1 MNTVDPASAFRGM
14 RVTVM
19 GLGLHGGGIASARF
33 FAKAGAHVTVT
44 DLRGPEILE
53 PAIRQLEGFPI
64 RYVLGSHKEEDF
76 KAADIVIKNPAVRR
90 DSPFLRLATRI
101 ETDISIF
108 LRFSKSPLI
117 AVTGSKGKST
127 VASAI
132 WHVLSKYDKKALLGG
147 NITVSPLDFL
157 DQTGPDVPVVLELSS
172 WQLGDLHGMG
182 ILKPVVAVIT
192 AIFPDHLNY
201 YGSMEA
207 YVADKR
213 VIYEGQDKDCYT
225 VCSADQAW
233 GRSFA
238 QETRAHVLWYSQA
251 ALTPLIEGTMPG
263 GWLARDENFAVAEGH
278 DKARDA
284 AGAGAGAGDDSCPE
298 ALAGW
303 GKFSLHGPR
312 ELLLPPSI
320 PIPGLHQKKNLLA
333 AAVALRAFGL
343 PSQAIASALG
353 TFPGVPHRLEF
364 VAKIRGVR
372 WYNDS
377 AATIPDAAIAAIDSF
392 SEPTLLIAGGSDKMS
407 DFSTFVRKAGK
418 LKSIILLA
426 GSGTDRIVPLLEEHH
441 IAYRGPFHSMSDAVD
456 VAYET
461 AEKGDI
467 VLLSPGCASFGM
479 FLHEFERGEIFK
491 KEVARLAASEPN

>member
-1 MNTVDPASAFRGM
+1 MNLLDITDEFRGK

-19 GLGLHGGGIASARF
+19 GLGLHGGGVASARF
-33 FAKAGAHVTVT
+33 FAKAGAEVTVT
-44 DLRGPEILE
+44 DLRGAEILE
-53 PAIRQLEGFPI
+53 PAMRQLEGLRV
-64 RYVLGSHKEEDF
+64 RYVLGAHREEDF
-76 KAADIVIKNPAVRR
+76 ATADIVIKNPAVRR
-90 DSPFLRLATRI
+90 DSPFLRLAKRV

-108 LRFSKSPLI
+108 LRYSKSPLI

-132 WHVLSKYDKKALLGG
+132 WHVLSKHYEHALLGG

-157 DQTGPDVPVVLELSS
+157 DQTSPDTPVVLELSS

-213 VIYEGQDKDCYT
+213 VIYESQDKGCYT
-225 VCSADQAW
+225 VCCADQEW

-238 QETRAHVLWYSQA
+238 KETRAQVLWYSERTLP
-251 ALTPLIEGTMPG
+251 ALTEGEMLG
-263 GWLARDENFAVAEGH
+263 GWLSNDGWPAATEGSDLHQSGAEARASFGT
-278 DKARDA
+278 
-284 AGAGAGAGDDSCPE
+284 E

-303 GKFSLHGPR
+303 GKFSLHGPK
-312 ELLLPPSI
+312 ELLVPSSVLV
-320 PIPGLHQKKNLLA
+320 PGLHQKKNLLA

-343 PSQAIASALG
+343 PSQAVASALG
-353 TFPGVPHRLEF
+353 TFPGVPHRLEL
-364 VAKIRGVR
+364 VARIRGVR

-377 AATIPDAAIAAIDSF
+377 AATIPDAAIAAIESF
-392 SEPTLLIAGGSDKMS
+392 SAPILLIAGGSDKMS
-407 DFSTFVRKAGK
+407 DFSAFVQKARA
-418 LKSIILLA
+418 LKAIILLA
-426 GSGTDRIVPLLEEHH
+426 GSGTDRIVPLLQEHH
-441 IAYRGPFHSMSDAVD
+441 IVYSGPFRSMGEAVD
-456 VAYET
+456 AAHSIAQE
-461 AEKGDI
+461 GDI

-479 FLHEFERGEIFK
+479 FRHEFERGDIFK
-491 KEVARLAASEPN
+491 KEVARLAASTPD

>member
-1 MNTVDPASAFRGM
+1 MNVLDTFNTFRGT

-33 FAKAGAHVTVT
+33 FAKAGAEVTVT

-53 PAIRQLEGFPI
+53 PALRQLEGLRI
-64 RYVLGSHKEEDF
+64 RYVLGAHHEEDF
-76 KAADIVIKNPAVRR
+76 TAADIVIKNPAVRR
-90 DSPFLRLATRI
+90 DSPFLRLAKRV

-108 LRFSKSPLI
+108 LRYSKSPLI

-132 WHVLSKYDKKALLGG
+132 WHVLSKHYEHALLGG
-147 NITVSPLDFL
+147 NITISPLDFL
-157 DQTGPDVPVVLELSS
+157 DQTAPDTPVVLELSS

-182 ILKPVVAVIT
+182 ILKPVVGVIT
-192 AIFPDHLNY
+192 AIFPDHLNA

-213 VIYEGQDKDCYT
+213 VIYESQDKGCYT
-225 VCSADQAW
+225 VCCADQEW

-238 QETRAHVLWYSQA
+238 KETRAQVLWYSERTLP
-251 ALTPLIEGTMPG
+251 ALTEGEMLG
-263 GWLARDENFAVAEGH
+263 GWLAKDGGPEDTEGADLPQTGAEPLASF
-278 DKARDA
+278 DT
-284 AGAGAGAGDDSCPE
+284 E
-298 ALAGW
+298 ALVGW
-303 GKFSLHGPR
+303 GKFSLHGPK
-312 ELLLPPSI
+312 ELLVPSSVLV
-320 PIPGLHQKKNLLA
+320 PGLHQKKNLLA

-364 VAKIRGVR
+364 VARVRGVS

-377 AATIPDAAIAAIDSF
+377 AATIPDAAIAAIESF
-392 SEPTLLIAGGSDKMS
+392 SAPTLLIAGGSDKMS
-407 DFSTFVRKAGK
+407 DFSAFVRKART

-426 GSGTDRIVPLLEEHH
+426 GSGTDRIVPLLREHH
-441 IAYRGPFHSMSDAVD
+441 IAYGGPFRSMGEAVD
-456 VAYET
+456 AANRI
-461 AEKGDI
+461 AEEGDI

-479 FLHEFERGEIFK
+479 FLHEFERGDIFK
-491 KEVARLAASEPN
+491 KEVARLAASEPS

>member
-1 MNTVDPASAFRGM
+1 MNILDITDEFRGK

-19 GLGLHGGGIASARF
+19 GLGLHGGGVASARF
-33 FAKAGAHVTVT
+33 FAKAGAEVTVT

-53 PAIRQLEGFPI
+53 PAMRQLEGLRV
-64 RYVLGSHKEEDF
+64 RYVLGAHREEDF
-76 KAADIVIKNPAVRR
+76 ADADIVIKNPAVRR
-90 DSPFLRLATRI
+90 DSPFLRLARRV

-108 LRFSKSPLI
+108 LRYSKSPLI

-132 WHVLSKYDKKALLGG
+132 WHVLSKHYEHALLGG

-157 DQTGPDVPVVLELSS
+157 DQTTPDTPVVLELSS

-201 YGSMEA
+201 YSSMEA

-213 VIYEGQDKDCYT
+213 VIYESQDKNCYT
-225 VCSADQAW
+225 VCCADQEW
-233 GRSFA
+233 GLSFA
-238 QETRAHVLWYSQA
+238 KETRALVLWYTERTLP
-251 ALTPLIEGTMPG
+251 ALTEGEMLG
-263 GWLARDENFAVAEGH
+263 GWLGLSNDGGPAATKDSDLPQSGAEARTLFGT
-278 DKARDA
+278 
-284 AGAGAGAGDDSCPE
+284 E

-303 GKFSLHGPR
+303 GKFSLHGPK
-312 ELLLPPSI
+312 ELLVPPSVLV
-320 PIPGLHQKKNLLA
+320 PGLHQKKNLLA
-333 AAVALRAFGL
+333 AAVALHAFGL

-364 VAKIRGVR
+364 VARVRGVS

-377 AATIPDAAIAAIDSF
+377 AATIPDAAIAAIESF
-392 SEPTLLIAGGSDKMS
+392 SAPILLIAGGSDKMS
-407 DFSTFVRKAGK
+407 DFSAFVRKART

-426 GSGTDRIVPLLEEHH
+426 GSGTDRIVPLLVEHH
-441 IAYRGPFHSMSDAVD
+441 IAYGGPFRSMGEAVD
-456 VAYET
+456 AADSIAQE
-461 AEKGDI
+461 GDI

-479 FLHEFERGEIFK
+479 FRHEFERGDIFK
-491 KEVARLAASEPN
+491 KEVARLAASKPD